1 MRMFT
6 RTQLR
11 MADMTHTQITPTETA
26 PRYAL
31 IRDVQEF
38 ADSIISDRFTD
49 DELDEQ
55 AQDLIARHGLTQ
67 EELVSEVYGH
77 LLMLARFCCCDSRK
91 AKPPAKKKVVVARRS
106 YSSCFSARRNQ
117 NSTDR

>member
-1 MRMFT
+1 
-6 RTQLR
+6 
-11 MADMTHTQITPTETA
+11 MTVKQIASTEAA

-31 IRDVQEF
+31 FRDVQEF
-38 ADSIISDRFTD
+38 TESIISDEFTN

-55 AQDLIARHGLTQ
+55 AQVLMARHGLTQ
-67 EELVSEVYGH
+67 DDLVSEVYGH

-91 AKPPAKKKVVVARRS
+91 AKPTAKKKVVVARRS